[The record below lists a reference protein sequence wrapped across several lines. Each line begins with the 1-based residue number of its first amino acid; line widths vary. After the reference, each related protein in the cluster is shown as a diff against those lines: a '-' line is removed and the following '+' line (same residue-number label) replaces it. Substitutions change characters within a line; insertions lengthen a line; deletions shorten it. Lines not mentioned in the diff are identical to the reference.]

1 MTSIL
6 EIEIDEKLSLREI
19 QVTDAPAIFDI
30 IDLNREYLRQWLPFV
45 DSAKKVENIEGFI
58 KNILGHPYET
68 RELTYVIIYENVI
81 VGLIGF
87 VRSDKANKRT
97 EIGYWLAED
106 CQGNGIVTTAC
117 QTLVDAAFR
126 VLNVNRVQ
134 IKVARENEK
143 SRKIPQRLG
152 FVLEGVER
160 QGEWV
165 NDRFHDLE
173 LYSLLRPEW
182 QKRKA

>member
-19 QVTDAPAIFDI
+19 QVTDAPAIFGI
-30 IDLNREYLRQWLPFV
+30 IDSNREYLRQWLPFV
-45 DSAKKVENIEGFI
+45 DFTHKVSDTESYI
-58 KNILGHPYET
+58 KSILVHPHET

-97 EIGYWLAED
+97 EIGYWLAEEY
-106 CQGNGIVTTAC
+106 QGNGIVTTAC

-134 IKVARENEK
+134 IKVAKENEK
-143 SRKIPQRLG
+143 SKKIPQRLG
-152 FVLEGVER
+152 FVFEGIER

-165 NDRFHDLE
+165 NDRFYDLE
-173 LYSLLRPEW
+173 LYSLLRSEW
-182 QKRKA
+182 QKRKV